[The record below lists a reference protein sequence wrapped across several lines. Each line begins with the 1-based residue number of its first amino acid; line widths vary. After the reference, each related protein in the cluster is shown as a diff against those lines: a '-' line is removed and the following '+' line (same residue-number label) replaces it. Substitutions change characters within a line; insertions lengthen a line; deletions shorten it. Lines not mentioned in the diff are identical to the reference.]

1 MMSIHQIAEQCGVS
15 AITVSRA
22 LDPLKSGKVKP
33 STREKILSVCA
44 QEKFYPSFSARSLA
58 SGRTR
63 CVGFILPGM
72 AMINTPQAGIYLDS
86 FNRELEKADYKM
98 LLLPVPGTDWE
109 SIRKNA
115 EPIILSGRCDSYVV
129 AAFSVA
135 LPPELPVTVM
145 QPTSSERIADP
156 TYPVIGISNHAAM
169 RKMVRHLVR
178 QKYRRPAVVRLG
190 NSGGVRAASWEAA
203 FEAENQAPPAL
214 VTLPFAGR
222 LSLVTP
228 LMLRIF
234 QEHRSELEPYDA
246 WIFPNDLLAMLAV
259 EMLRLDGRE
268 PGRDVGIVGFDN
280 IERDMPSPQIST
292 ISPPLKEYGRAAAKL
307 ALDRIRNPHA
317 VLSGVRIDLDSEAVF
332 RDSTERKPKIDHP
345 IRT

>member
-1 MMSIHQIAEQCGVS
+1 MMSIHKIAEQCGVS

-33 STREKILSVCA
+33 ATREKILSVCA

-63 CVGFILPGM
+63 CVGFILPGI
-72 AMINTPQAGIYLDS
+72 AAISNPQAGIYLDS
-86 FNRELEKADYKM
+86 FNHELEKADYNL
-98 LLLPVPGTDWE
+98 LLLPVPGTDWD

-135 LPPELPVTVM
+135 LPPELPVTIM
-145 QPTSSERIADP
+145 QSTSSERIDDP
-156 TYPVIGISNHAAM
+156 TYPVIGISNLSAM

-178 QKYRRPAVVRLG
+178 QKFRRPAFVRMG
-190 NSGGVRAASWEAA
+190 TSGSVRAASWEAA
-203 FEAENQAPPAL
+203 FEAENQAPPDL

-222 LSLVTP
+222 LSMVTP
-228 LMLRIF
+228 LMLRIL
-234 QEHRSELEPYDA
+234 QEHRSELEPYDV

-259 EMLRLDGRE
+259 EMLRLDGGK
-268 PGRDVGIVGFDN
+268 PGRDVAIVGFDN
-280 IERDMPSPQIST
+280 IERNQPFPQIST
-292 ISPPLKEYGRAAAKL
+292 INPPLQEYGRAAAKL

-317 VLSGVRIDLDSEAVF
+317 VRSGVRIELDSEAVF
-332 RDSTERKPKIDHP
+332 RASTERKPKINHS
-345 IRT
+345 I